1 MQARQERTLRAA
13 LSAFVCTLV
22 TATLHAAAGGGIPH
36 PLVLALA
43 LVLGV
48 ALCFGLGGRRVTLA
62 HLVLAI
68 GATQGVLHAAFTF
81 GGSATGASGMA
92 MPSGGASGEAA
103 AGSAGHAHGHAA
115 ADAARALADP
125 SAMAMPAGHDGDML
139 LAHVVAGLVSV
150 CSLRVGA
157 DAVRRVARSLA
168 LRVGGA
174 MSGAVGALVAA
185 AIAVAAALAEPLV
198 APRPRRLRADARPRR
213 LVALLAARI
222 QGRRGPP
229 LGALAA

>member
-81 GGSATGASGMA
+81 GGSATGSSGMA
-92 MPSGGASGEAA
+92 MPVGT
-103 AGSAGHAHGHAA
+103 AGSAGHVHGHAA
-115 ADAARALADP
+115 ADAARALAGS
-125 SAMAMPAGHDGDML
+125 SAMAMPADHDGAML
-139 LAHVVAGLVSV
+139 LAHVIAGIVSV
-150 CSLRVGA
+150 CSLRAGA
-157 DAVRRVARSLA
+157 DAVRRVARA
-168 LRVGGA
+168 
-174 MSGAVGALVAA
+174 
-185 AIAVAAALAEPLV
+185 
-198 APRPRRLRADARPRR
+198 
-213 LVALLAARI
+213 
-222 QGRRGPP
+222 
-229 LGALAA
+229 

>member
-13 LSAFVCTLV
+13 LSAVVCTLV

-81 GGSATGASGMA
+81 GGSAIGASGMA
-92 MPSGGASGEAA
+92 MPSGGASG
-103 AGSAGHAHGHAA
+103 AGSAGSKIG
-115 ADAARALADP
+115 R
-125 SAMAMPAGHDGDML
+125 
-139 LAHVVAGLVSV
+139 AHV
-150 CSLRVGA
+150 
-157 DAVRRVARSLA
+157 
-168 LRVGGA
+168 
-174 MSGAVGALVAA
+174 
-185 AIAVAAALAEPLV
+185 
-198 APRPRRLRADARPRR
+198 
-213 LVALLAARI
+213 
-222 QGRRGPP
+222 
-229 LGALAA
+229 

>member
-13 LSAFVCTLV
+13 LSALVCTLV
-22 TATLHAAAGGGIPH
+22 TATAHAAAGGGIPH
-36 PLVLALA
+36 PLVLGLA
-43 LVLGV
+43 LVAGV

-81 GGSATGASGMA
+81 GGSGVGADG
-92 MPSGGASGEAA
+92 PGTA
-103 AGSAGHAHGHAA
+103 AGAAGATAGSMAHDHAHAA
-115 ADAARALADP
+115 GAAARALAAP
-125 SAMAMPAGHDGDML
+125 SSAMAMPADHDGAML
-139 LAHVVAGLVSV
+139 LAHVIAGILSV
-150 CSLRVGA
+150 CSLRAGA
-157 DAVRRVARSLA
+157 DAVRRVARALA

-174 MSGAVGALVAA
+174 ISGAAGALVAA
-185 AIAVAAALAEPLV
+185 AVAVAAALAEPLV
-198 APRPRRLRADARPRR
+198 APRPRRIRADARPRR

-222 QGRRGPP
+222 RGRRGPP

>member
-13 LSAFVCTLV
+13 LSASVCTLV

-92 MPSGGASGEAA
+92 MPSGGASG
-103 AGSAGHAHGHAA
+103 SVGHAHGHAA
-115 ADAARALADP
+115 ADAARALAEP

-139 LAHVVAGLVSV
+139 LAHVVAGLISV

-157 DAVRRVARSLA
+157 DAVRRVARSLV

-222 QGRRGPP
+222 RGRRGPP

>member
-81 GGSATGASGMA
+81 GGSATGSSGMA
-92 MPSGGASGEAA
+92 MPVGT
-103 AGSAGHAHGHAA
+103 AGSAGHVHGHAA
-115 ADAARALADP
+115 ADAARALAGS
-125 SAMAMPAGHDGDML
+125 SAMAMPADHDGAML
-139 LAHVVAGLVSV
+139 LAHVIAGIVSV
-150 CSLRVGA
+150 CSLRAGA
-157 DAVRRVARSLA
+157 DAVRRVARALA

-174 MSGAVGALVAA
+174 LTGAVGALVGAA
-185 AIAVAAALAEPLV
+185 VALAAALAEPAAV
-198 APRPRRLRADARPRR
+198 PRPRRTAIDLRPARP
-213 LVALLAARI
+213 VALLAARI

-229 LGALAA
+229 LGALAV